1 MTATTATASLA
12 RRLGEDRNV
21 DLIRGALRSV
31 LGIDWQIRCEHSG
44 GDPGPR
50 VEGARPPRRPPDP
63 PPDPPPDRRGPGRRP
78 ATPAPSSRP
87 AVTRPAPRR
96 AAAGDDGIP
105 PPPEPAGPEPPEDPG
120 PGMGAAPQDDD
131 EAMLAEAAAAVRDA
145 VERRDPED
153 VALQLLAE
161 QLGARRID
169 ER

>member
-1 MTATTATASLA
+1 M
-12 RRLGEDRNV
+12 
-21 DLIRGALRSV
+21 

-63 PPDPPPDRRGPGRRP
+63 PLDRRGPGRRP
-78 ATPAPSSRP
+78 ATPAP
-87 AVTRPAPRR
+87 ATHPAPRR
-96 AAAGDDGIP
+96 AAPPAGDDGIP

-120 PGMGAAPQDDD
+120 PGTGAAPQDDD
-131 EAMLAEAAAAVRDA
+131 EAMLAEAAAADRDA